1 VNVPEHPPV
10 LLTTP
15 PEAVFVSERV
25 QWSIVIPVALLA
37 GIISVAVVNLIAVL
51 SQVLGVL
58 SIALVGAVA
67 VLYYARKRQ
76 LSVST
81 STGLKIGLVAGFF
94 AFLAHGTL
102 ALIQFTSNRELL
114 IQEIRKAM
122 DQTAGAANPQA
133 RQLLERMLT
142 PEGIIYFIIL
152 SMLVMMVLFVG
163 LGSIGGA
170 LAASMTRRQKMPGN

>member
-1 VNVPEHPPV
+1 MPSMI
-10 LLTTP
+10 P
-15 PEAVFVSERV
+15 PEAVVVAERV
-25 QWSIVIPVALLA
+25 QWATVIPVALLA

-58 SIALVGAVA
+58 SIALVGVVA

-76 LSVST
+76 LALST
-81 STGLKIGLVAGFF
+81 STGLRIGLVAGFF

-102 ALIQFTSNRELL
+102 ALIQFTSNREML

-122 DQTAGAANPQA
+122 DQTSAGAANPQA

-142 PEGIIYFIIL
+142 PDGILYFIIL

-170 LAASMTRRQKMPGN
+170 LAASITRRRKGD